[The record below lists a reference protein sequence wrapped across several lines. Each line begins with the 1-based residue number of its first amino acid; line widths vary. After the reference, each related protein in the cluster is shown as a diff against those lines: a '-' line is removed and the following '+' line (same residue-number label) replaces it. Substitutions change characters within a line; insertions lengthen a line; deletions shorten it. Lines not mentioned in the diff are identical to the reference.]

1 MATDLLDKIR
11 SEIAERLAQLRP
23 LVSEYERLIAAAET
37 LAAVDSLP
45 LTAVGVEDEVAVEPP
60 YAVRHPARPARAQE
74 PPAEA
79 PSHPAETPPRPE
91 DAPSPAETS
100 RRPLDAATPAGEA
113 PSAPA
118 VRRPYP
124 LRGADGAIKLAMSLR
139 TTPLL
144 APTTPR
150 PVGARAA
157 APTPTTTQVLEQTPA
172 PGTLERDAWAGSA
185 PAANREPREPASP
198 AAVRQAIL
206 SALEHGSHTA
216 SELVMV
222 TAMSTPEIR
231 GGLIRL
237 TGRGAITKV
246 KRRGDGK
253 TAYALPF
260 VRA

>member
-1 MATDLLDKIR
+1 LTGKDHMATDLLEKIR
-11 SEIAERLAQLRP
+11 SEIDERLAQLRP
-23 LVSEYERLIAAAET
+23 LLSEYERLTAAAET
-37 LAAVDSLP
+37 LAAVDARP
-45 LTAVGVEDEVAVEPP
+45 LVAVNAEAEVETP
-60 YAVRHPARPARAQE
+60 YAERPSAPPAQEVQE

-79 PSHPAETPPRPE
+79 PSHPAETPRRLSDTPV
-91 DAPSPAETS
+91 PAEE
-100 RRPLDAATPAGEA
+100 P

-124 LRGADGAIKLAMSLR
+124 LRGADGSIKLAMSLR

-144 APTTPR
+144 QPTTPR
-150 PVGARAA
+150 PAATRAA
-157 APTPTTTQVLEQTPA
+157 APTPTTTQVLEQPPA
-172 PGTLERDAWAGSA
+172 PSTLERDAWAGSA
-185 PAANREPREPASP
+185 PAADGEPREPASP
-198 AAVRQAIL
+198 TAVRQAIL

-237 TGRGAITKV
+237 SGRGAITKV

-260 VRA
+260 ARA